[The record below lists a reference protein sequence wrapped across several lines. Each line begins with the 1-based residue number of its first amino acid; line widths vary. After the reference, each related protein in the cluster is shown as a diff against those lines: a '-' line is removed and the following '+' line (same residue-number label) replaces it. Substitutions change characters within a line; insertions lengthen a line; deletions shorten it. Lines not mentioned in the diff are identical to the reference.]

1 MMALT
6 HAAIAGSIVSLV
18 LGDCSPLV
26 LGCAALGSQL
36 PDLDTSTSL
45 VGSVAFPVSRWV
57 EERYPHR
64 SITHSF
70 LFTGAIGVVTIPL
83 YIYVGWQAW
92 LALLSGHIISI
103 FSDTFTKQGVQL
115 FYPSPVWCVRGLN
128 PNKRLTTG
136 GTGEYWVLAA
146 FVALMVFSFYTYTGG
161 GFIFKASQVIGL
173 KSAQERIYNDK
184 AGNYHVYAK
193 IQGVRASDRTD
204 VKGKYWILGTSGSEY
219 VVTDGSNIYKT
230 GDTGQIIPSRLV
242 VEAGTPATSQ
252 VFTLDFEDENPLT
265 TFEALR
271 KKYPKSP
278 IYLTGALT
286 LDAPEEIKITSD
298 PNTMLTATVEGG
310 NLKQEFNLLENAME
324 LLKDQYVTGQ
334 IQAKVFSSKGL

>member
-26 LGCAALGSQL
+26 LGCAAIGSQL

-45 VGSVAFPVSRWV
+45 VGSVAFPVSRWI

-70 LFTGAIGVVTIPL
+70 LFSGAIALCTIPL
-83 YIYVGWQAW
+83 YLYVDWKPWA
-92 LALLSGHIISI
+92 ALVSGHIISI

-128 PNKRLTTG
+128 PRRRLTTG

-173 KSAQERIYNDK
+173 KSAQERIYNAN
-184 AGNYHVYAK
+184 AGNHHVYAV
-193 IQGVRASDRTD
+193 IEGVKKSDRTP
-204 VKGKYWILGTSGSEY
+204 VNGRFWVLGQTGADY
-219 VVTDGSNIYKT
+219 IVTDGKEIYAT
-230 GDTGQIIPSRLV
+230 GDAGQIIPSRLV
-242 VEAGTPATSQ
+242 IEPGTAASNQ
-252 VFTLDFEDENPLT
+252 VFTLVFDDENSLT
-265 TFEALR
+265 TLSALR
-271 KKYPKSP
+271 KKYPNSP
-278 IYLTGALT
+278 IYLSGSLM
-286 LDAPEEIKITSD
+286 LEAPEEVKITLN
-298 PNTMLTATVEGG
+298 PNALATAVVEGG
-310 NLKQEFNLLENAME
+310 NLKLEMSPLETVAP
-324 LLKDQYVTGQ
+324 LVKDQYVTGQ